1 MVYGY
6 EESSDPVETNFRY
19 FNERLTFLTKNIMSG
34 SPKCSDDSKTKTSE
48 LYTLNLIYS
57 MGLKSYVNIFGLVG

>member
-1 MVYGY
+1 MGMKRAC
-6 EESSDPVETNFRY
+6 DPVETNFRY
-19 FNERLTFLTKNIMSG
+19 LNERLTFLTKNIMSG

>member
-1 MVYGY
+1 MREAADCLNSPGKTKVVPKRA
-6 EESSDPVETNFRY
+6 SETETAEFS
-19 FNERLTFLTKNIMSG
+19 LGT
-34 SPKCSDDSKTKTSE
+34 PKCSDDSKTKTSE